1 MHMHGIMQF
10 SAGKIA
16 YSQHLTGVI
25 SVQLDTSI
33 ETAANVKMV
42 TLTSREY
49 VVVSAINQRS
59 LICLY

>member
-16 YSQHLTGVI
+16 HSQHLTGVI
-25 SVQLDTSI
+25 SVELDTSL

-49 VVVSAINQRS
+49 VVVSAINHRS